1 MKKIL
6 LLTVFLMTLT
16 TYNNVVANDIE
27 YHVDLTQSHTKYVKV
42 TMTLNNVKDKSLA
55 FKMPVWTPGSYTVR
69 EFSRNV
75 EQFNAATVSG
85 ESLSWGKTD
94 KNTWQVSCKGN
105 TVVVSYLL
113 YANEVSVRT
122 TFVDETQAFLH
133 GTSVFMYAK
142 GWESKSGKVHLKMN
156 ASWNQSISG
165 LENDGNKQHSYVFD
179 AYHELIDCPIQV
191 GNFEIT
197 RFTVRMV
204 PHSIAFIGQSNCE
217 TEKFTNDLKLLCE
230 QATAVVGELDFKK
243 YIFFVHHVEKGGG
256 GLEHRNSTTVM
267 MPRFN
272 YSDKEKYEG
281 FLSLCVHEYFHTW
294 NVKRIRP
301 VELGPFDFDKE
312 NYTKLL
318 WVAEGITSYY
328 DKVLMVRAGFWTKT
342 KFLELIEGRMNYTT
356 NTPGAEVQSLA
367 EASFDAWIK
376 FYRPDENS
384 VNSSVSYYTKG
395 AMAAALLD
403 LFIIKHTNG
412 NKNIDNLMKHLYQ
425 EFYVK
430 KKRGFTEDEFKKSVE
445 SVAGKKADDFFN
457 QVIYGKGEI
466 DFAPYFETIGVKV
479 SKVENKNPFIG
490 LNTRVEN
497 GKTVVSS
504 VLRNSPSFNAGI
516 TANDEIISINGVR
529 VTDNYEKIFKESAH
543 SVTLAGDN
551 EPHLASLNFI
561 ISRNGLI
568 KNITLMPQESSPQ
581 AFKLEA
587 PSDKADAGILRKYK
601 FWVAIEK

>member
-6 LLTVFLMTLT
+6 LLTVLLMTLT
-16 TYNNVVANDIE
+16 AFHNVIANDVE
-27 YHVDLTQSHTKYVKV
+27 YKIDLTQSHTRYVNV
-42 TMTLNNVKDKSLA
+42 TMTLTNVKDKSLEV
-55 FKMPVWTPGSYTVR
+55 KMPVWAPGSYMVR
-69 EFSRNV
+69 EFARNV
-75 EQFNAATVSG
+75 EQFKPANASG
-85 ESLSWGKTD
+85 DALTWEKTD
-94 KNTWQVSCKGN
+94 KNTWKVIPKGN
-105 TVVVSYLL
+105 TLVINYML

-122 TFVDETQAFLH
+122 TFVDENQAFLH
-133 GTSVFMYAK
+133 GTSIFMYAK
-142 GWESKSGKVHLKMN
+142 GWENKPGVVHLKMN
-156 ASWNQSISG
+156 ASWNKSISG
-165 LENDGNKQHSYVFD
+165 LENEGNKQHSYIFSD
-179 AYHELIDCPIQV
+179 YHELVDCPIQA

-204 PHSIAFIGQSNCE
+204 QHSIAFIGQSNCDID
-217 TEKFTNDLKLLCE
+217 KFTNDLKLLCE
-230 QATAVVGELDFKK
+230 QAAAVIGEMDFKK
-243 YIFFVHHVEKGGG
+243 YVFFIHHVEKGGG
-256 GLEHRNSTTVM
+256 GLEHMNSTAVM

-281 FLSLCVHEYFHTW
+281 FLNLCVHEYFHTW

-301 VELGPFDFDKE
+301 IELGPFDYDKE

-328 DKVLMVRAGFWTKT
+328 DKVLMVRAGFWTKA
-342 KFLELIEGRMNYTT
+342 KFLELIEGRMNYTA
-356 NTPGAEVQSLA
+356 NTPGAEIQSLA
-367 EASFDAWIK
+367 ESSFDAWIK

-430 KKRGFTEDEFKKSVE
+430 KKRGFSEDEFKKSVE
-445 SVAGKKADDFFN
+445 SVAGKKADEFFD

-479 SKVENKNPFIG
+479 TKKENNTPFIG
-490 LNTRVEN
+490 LNTKTEA
-497 GKTVVSS
+497 GKTVVSA
-504 VLRNSPSFNAGI
+504 VLRNSPSFDAGL
-516 TANDEIISINGVR
+516 TANDEIISINGYR
-529 VTDNYEKIFKESAH
+529 VLDNYEKIFKETAV
-543 SVTLAGDN
+543 SVTLDGDN
-551 EPHLASLNFI
+551 QPHLVAQNFI

-568 KNITLMPQESSPQ
+568 KNFTMMPLPAGPAS
-581 AFKLEA
+581 FKLTA
-587 PSDKADAGILRKYK
+587 PDEKADAGLLRKYK